1 MKIYL
6 NDYETETLEKAESL
20 LFNSNG
26 FIGLRGNLEEEYYD
40 HFSTNRE
47 TYINGFYE
55 TKTIHYPEKMYG
67 FTPTGET
74 MISVIDG
81 QTTLITIGG
90 EQFSLN
96 NGTISESERYLDME
110 KGITVR
116 SLVWCS
122 PLGRRTK
129 LTISR
134 LASFQYK
141 NLFSMKI
148 DFQRLNHEEEIELT
162 THLNF
167 YPIRTIDKE
176 DLRMSHELQKITVKT
191 IDLTEKRCRF
201 GTTGSQLEA
210 ELAWS
215 IDNHTVAQTI
225 EADRIVIRTQL
236 EGTSY
241 QKNLSY
247 AFQQQEHEG
256 LDATFSQLVQ
266 AQTRF
271 LNTFWK
277 SGKVRIKSTERL
289 EESVNYSTFALLQ
302 SLGTNGTT
310 SIAAKGLSGSG
321 YEGHYFWD
329 AEMFV
334 FPVFLHLNPTLAKQL
349 LTYRYNSLD
358 QARKNRQL
366 FGYQT
371 GALYPWRTISGT
383 ESSPFFEG
391 GSAQHHI
398 NGDIAYAFIQ
408 YYRYTEDL
416 NFMADYGFEVLLETA
431 RVFTEIGYM
440 KNGQFHIDKVTGPDE
455 YTVLVNDNYYTNQL
469 VAYQFKWIDRLARIL
484 KEQRPES
491 WRALTEKLQLKDEE
505 LQAFPQFAEKMTLP
519 FDEERGIIAQDR
531 DFLNKGA
538 WPYSKAETK
547 YPLLLN
553 YHPLTIYRY
562 QISKQADAVLA
573 LMLFQDTFDNATIE
587 KSVAYYDEV
596 TTHDSSLSYSTFSTV
611 YSRLGQVEKGYDY
624 FLKNARTDLDNSHKN
639 TKDGIHTASMG
650 GTFMTIIYGFCNLQ
664 VVNDA
669 LIMAPNLP
677 AEIEELE
684 FYTYFKN
691 QKYRIY
697 VNHQEHS
704 IEKQIEGEA

>member
-1 MKIYL
+1 MKIHL

-20 LFNSNG
+20 FFNGNG
-26 FIGLRGNLEEEYYD
+26 FIGLRGNLEEAYYD

-55 TKTIHYPEKMYG
+55 TKDIHYPEKMYG

-81 QTTLITIGG
+81 QTTLIKIGD
-90 EQFSLN
+90 EQFSITA
-96 NGTISESERYLDME
+96 GEISDSERYLDME

-116 SLVWCS
+116 RLVWTS
-122 PLGRRTK
+122 PQGRQTK
-129 LTISR
+129 ITISR
-134 LASFQYK
+134 LASFHSK

-148 DFQRLNHEEEIELT
+148 DFERLNHDETIELT

-167 YPIRTIDKE
+167 YPVRTIDKN
-176 DLRMSHELQKITVKT
+176 DPRMSHDLQKITIQE
-191 IDLTEKRCRF
+191 IDLANQRCRF
-201 GTTGSQLEA
+201 GTKASHLEA

-215 IDNHTVAQTI
+215 IDNQTVSQTI
-225 EADRIVIRTQL
+225 EEERIVIHTKL

-247 AFQQQEHEG
+247 AFQQQGHAGIESSFAE
-256 LDATFSQLVQ
+256 LVQ
-266 AQTRF
+266 QQTDYLTEFWQSAQV
-271 LNTFWK
+271 K
-277 SGKVRIKSTERL
+277 IKSTEML

-329 AEMFV
+329 AEMYV
-334 FPVFLHLNPTLAKQL
+334 FPVFLHLNPNLAKQL
-349 LTYRYNSLD
+349 LMYRYSILD
-358 QARKNRQL
+358 KARENRQL

-398 NGDIAYAFIQ
+398 NADIAYAFIQ
-408 YYRYTEDL
+408 YYRYTGDL
-416 NFMADYGFEVLLETA
+416 DFIAECGFEVLLETA
-431 RVFTEIGYM
+431 RVFSEIGYM
-440 KNGQFHIDKVTGPDE
+440 KNGTFHIDKITGPDE

-469 VAYQFKWIDRLARIL
+469 VAYQFEWINRLAKEL
-484 KEQRPES
+484 KSTRSET
-491 WRALTEKLQLKDEE
+491 WTALTGKFQLQEEE
-505 LQAFPQFAEKMTLP
+505 LQDLAKFAAAMALP
-519 FDEERGIIAQDR
+519 FDQERGIIAQDR
-531 DFLNKGA
+531 DFLNKGP
-538 WPYSKAETK
+538 WPYSKEETK

-573 LMLFQDTFDNATIE
+573 LMLFPDSFAKATIE
-587 KSVAYYDEV
+587 KSIAYYDEV

-611 YSRLGQVEKGYDY
+611 YSRLGQVEKGYEY
-624 FLKNARTDLDNSHKN
+624 FTKNARTDLDNSHKN

-650 GTFMTIIYGFCNLQ
+650 GTFMTIVYGFCNLQ
-664 VVNDA
+664 VVDNQLTID
-669 LIMAPNLP
+669 PHLP
-677 AEIEELE
+677 KEIEEIE

-697 VNHQEHS
+697 ASHQEHR
-704 IEKQIEGEA
+704 IEKQGEEN

>member
-1 MKIYL
+1 
-6 NDYETETLEKAESL
+6 
-20 LFNSNG
+20 
-26 FIGLRGNLEEEYYD
+26 
-40 HFSTNRE
+40 
-47 TYINGFYE
+47 
-55 TKTIHYPEKMYG
+55 
-67 FTPTGET
+67 

-134 LASFQYK
+134 LASFQHK

-148 DFQRLNHEEEIELT
+148 DFQRLNHEEAIELT

-176 DLRMSHELQKITVKT
+176 DPRMSHELQKITVKT

-215 IDNHTVAQTI
+215 IDNHTVTQTI

-271 LNTFWK
+271 LNTFWE

-321 YEGHYFWD
+321 YEGHYF
-329 AEMFV
+329 
-334 FPVFLHLNPTLAKQL
+334 L
-349 LTYRYNSLD
+349 
-358 QARKNRQL
+358 
-366 FGYQT
+366 GC
-371 GALYPWRTISGT
+371 
-383 ESSPFFEG
+383 
-391 GSAQHHI
+391 
-398 NGDIAYAFIQ
+398 
-408 YYRYTEDL
+408 
-416 NFMADYGFEVLLETA
+416 
-431 RVFTEIGYM
+431 
-440 KNGQFHIDKVTGPDE
+440 
-455 YTVLVNDNYYTNQL
+455 
-469 VAYQFKWIDRLARIL
+469 
-484 KEQRPES
+484 
-491 WRALTEKLQLKDEE
+491 
-505 LQAFPQFAEKMTLP
+505 
-519 FDEERGIIAQDR
+519 R
-531 DFLNKGA
+531 DVCL
-538 WPYSKAETK
+538 
-547 YPLLLN
+547 
-553 YHPLTIYRY
+553 
-562 QISKQADAVLA
+562 
-573 LMLFQDTFDNATIE
+573 
-587 KSVAYYDEV
+587 
-596 TTHDSSLSYSTFSTV
+596 SSLFTLESNLSQTI
-611 YSRLGQVEKGYDY
+611 
-624 FLKNARTDLDNSHKN
+624 TDLP
-639 TKDGIHTASMG
+639 I
-650 GTFMTIIYGFCNLQ
+650 Q
-664 VVNDA
+664 
-669 LIMAPNLP
+669 
-677 AEIEELE
+677 
-684 FYTYFKN
+684 
-691 QKYRIY
+691 
-697 VNHQEHS
+697 
-704 IEKQIEGEA
+704 